1 MNLQVQDMSFVINI
15 IKKNQMQIVRNILNL
30 LTIKQFIIFL

>member
-15 IKKNQMQIVRNILNL
+15 IKKNQMQIVRNNLNL